1 MRVRHVDDRRINR
14 NDILYVHVIFDGVLD
29 MPKDIAAVLCE
40 VFKIKKTVA

>member
-29 MPKDIAAVLCE
+29 MPKGIVLCK
-40 VFKIKKTVA
+40 VLMQRRL